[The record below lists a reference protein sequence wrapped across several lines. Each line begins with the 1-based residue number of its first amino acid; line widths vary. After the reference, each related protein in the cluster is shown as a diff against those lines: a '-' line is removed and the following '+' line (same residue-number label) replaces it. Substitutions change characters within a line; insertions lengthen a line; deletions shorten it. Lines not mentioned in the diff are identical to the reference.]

1 MLLLSHALVSSDFGA
16 HPPWN
21 TIIVVGGT
29 VNFLLLWL
37 LTHVASLWVGFPMWM
52 WGGRALIIQ
61 VLLRSCCIAHASS
74 LCFDSILPQHR
85 GDMTDQSSLPD
96 LIMQISGQFAS
107 EYMVHRGLQ
116 EEVKKAFASGNF
128 K

>member
-1 MLLLSHALVSSDFGA
+1 MHLSINALLPPHALVCSDFGA

-61 VLLRSCCIAHASS
+61 VLAQMLLLHSS
-74 LCFDSILPQHR
+74 WSHTRTSTAAIWQALKRALLSF
-85 GDMTDQSSLPD
+85 
-96 LIMQISGQFAS
+96 
-107 EYMVHRGLQ
+107 
-116 EEVKKAFASGNF
+116 
-128 K
+128 